1 MAIFIKMAIFKTA
14 LLSGGLTL
22 LLTLIASV
30 ALGTDTSPTG
40 GEALGIVQ
48 AQMISKAF
56 RETSRSVVPSVVKI
70 VVKSGQGS
78 TPSETGKLLPFSELL
93 SEAERDG
100 HDIEG
105 VGSGVLVDTSGII
118 LTNYHVVAD
127 SENIWVELYDGRQ
140 FQARDVKKDEQADL
154 AVLMLDCD
162 DPLPALSFADSD
174 TLEIG
179 DWVLAVGNPFMLDSS
194 VSAGI
199 VSAIGRSLHDKE
211 SGIFI
216 QTDAAINPG
225 NSGGPL
231 VNLRGEIVGINTAI
245 ASLTGGYQGIGF
257 AIPANT
263 ARWIMRQLIEK
274 GKVER
279 AFLGVDVEPLTYT
292 EARRH
297 GLGPRAGVKTRV
309 PFRDSPAAR
318 AGVRSGDI
326 ILAFD
331 GQNVDSRETLQ
342 ALVELADTD
351 TEHRLTI
358 LRRGEDQSR
367 DLSIYVEIRP
377 ENYVGVPQTEKLV
390 QRGKH
395 YHDTNLGLMLIPLT
409 ADSASRLQVEADSGW
424 VVLSVTPGTIAWDA
438 GLRDGMCIVGSG
450 GKPISDIEALC
461 RLTSSESL
469 ENGVELDV
477 IVKGECKTMT
487 LKKED

>member
-1 MAIFIKMAIFKTA
+1 MGIVKTTLISGLA
-14 LLSGGLTL
+14 LLLA
-22 LLTLIASV
+22 LIAS
-30 ALGTDTSPTG
+30 ARLFAQDAGG
-40 GEALGIVQ
+40 GEALGIAQ

-56 RETSRSVVPSVVKI
+56 RETARSVVPSVVKI
-70 VVKSGQGS
+70 VVKSGQGKS
-78 TPSETGKLLPFSELL
+78 SSKTGPLLPFGELL
-93 SEAERDG
+93 SETERDG
-100 HDIEG
+100 HEIEG
-105 VGSGVLVDTSGII
+105 IGSGVLVDPSGII
-118 LTNYHVVAD
+118 LTNYHVVTD

-140 FQARDVKKDEQADL
+140 FRARDIKKDEQADL

-162 DPLPALSFADSD
+162 EPLPALPFADSD

-199 VSAIGRSLHDKE
+199 VSAIGRSLHNKE

-245 ASLTGGYQGIGF
+245 ASMTGGYQGIGF
-257 AIPANT
+257 AIPSNT
-263 ARWIMRQLIEK
+263 ARVDAEEHLLRVQ
-274 GKVER
+274 R

-292 EARRH
+292 EAQRH
-297 GLGPRAGVKTRV
+297 GLGPRSGVKTRV

-331 GQNVDSRETLQ
+331 GRTVDSMETLQ
-342 ALVELADTD
+342 ALVELADLD
-351 TEHRLTI
+351 ADHRLTI
-358 LRRGEDQSR
+358 LRRGEEQTR
-367 DLSIYVEIRP
+367 DLPIKVEIRP
-377 ENYVGVPQTEKLV
+377 DNYVGVPQTEKLV

-395 YHDTNLGLMLIPLT
+395 YRDANLGLMLIPLT
-409 ADSASRLQVEADSGW
+409 ADSASRLQIEVDSGW

-438 GLRDGMCIVGSG
+438 GLRDGMCIVGSDG
-450 GKPISDIEALC
+450 EPIPDIETFH
-461 RLTSSESL
+461 RLTSEEAL
-469 ENGVELDV
+469 ERGVDLDV
-477 IVKGECKTMT
+477 LVKGESRTVT
-487 LKKED
+487 LKKKG